1 MSTMICADDET
12 ALGAVASPAID
23 PRGPNPAAPESSV
36 ASPERGSS
44 VEQPGTGRGPA
55 VEEAATGPATL
66 LDPASLNLKTLERL
80 AIQRAMEITGGHRTN
95 AARLLG
101 INERTLRNKLTAMR
115 TTVTRREDGPATH
128 PWPPRP
134 GSSPGAPHLADPD
147 SPPSRP
153 RQLT

>member
-1 MSTMICADDET
+1 MSRMICADET
-12 ALGAVASPAID
+12 TMGAVTSPAID
-23 PRGPNPAAPESSV
+23 PRGPEPAAPEPPV
-36 ASPERGSS
+36 ASLEGASS
-44 VEQPGTGRGPA
+44 LEQPGAGRGPA
-55 VEEAATGPATL
+55 AEEVATGPATL
-66 LDPASLNLKTLERL
+66 LDRAPLDLKTLERL
-80 AIQRAMEITGGHRTN
+80 AIQRAMEITGGHRMN

-115 TTVTRREDGPATH
+115 NSVTGREDGPATH

-134 GSSPGAPHLADPD
+134 GSSPGAPYLADPD